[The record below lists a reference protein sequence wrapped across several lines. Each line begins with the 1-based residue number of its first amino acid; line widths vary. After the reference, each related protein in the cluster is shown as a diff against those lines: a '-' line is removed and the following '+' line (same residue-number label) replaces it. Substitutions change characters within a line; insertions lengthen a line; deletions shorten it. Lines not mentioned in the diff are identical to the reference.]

1 MTATSPA
8 GSNAGQFQLCDADD
22 RLLAVVGVTGNAKQR
37 RRKLRLLKKTHVVK
51 QFNPETRAPR
61 FER

>member
-1 MTATSPA
+1 MSTSPA
-8 GSNAGQFQLCDADD
+8 GSNAGMFQLCDEND
-22 RLLAVVGVTGNAKQR
+22 RLLAVVGATGNARQR

-61 FER
+61 FQR

>member
-1 MTATSPA
+1 MSTSPA
-8 GSNAGQFQLCDADD
+8 GSNAGMFQLCDKED
-22 RLLAVVGVTGNAKQR
+22 RLLAIVSASGNARQR
-37 RRKLRLLKKTHVVK
+37 RRWVRRWKLQYVVK

>member
-1 MTATSPA
+1 MSTSPA
-8 GSNAGQFQLCDADD
+8 GSNAGQFQLCDDQD
-22 RLLAVVGVTGNAKQR
+22 KLVGVIGVTGNSKQR

-51 QFNPETRAPR
+51 QFNPETRTPR